1 MKLNKNT
8 HFFIITTFA
17 IVFIIVY
24 LYYTIT
30 DVRRLSTDVARLSR
44 DLTLLTDTVKAQKQE
59 VVTETHPLL
68 IQVPASPKAQE
79 EEPIDITKILSDIS
93 HEEESVTDTG
103 KQEDTKQD
111 ESKKEEE
118 PTDFSNMKYEDLKD
132 LCKKNN
138 LSTKG
143 TKAELTQRLLGNIQE
158 SS

>member
-1 MKLNKNT
+1 MKLNRNT

-17 IVFIIVY
+17 IVFVVVY

-44 DLTLLTDTVKAQKQE
+44 DLTLLTDTVKSQKQE

-68 IQVPASPKAQE
+68 IQVPASPEAQE

-93 HEEESVTDTG
+93 HEEESVT
-103 KQEDTKQD
+103 EASKQD

-118 PTDFSNMKYEDLKD
+118 VTDFSNMKYEDLKD

-143 TKAELTQRLLGNIQE
+143 TKAELTQRLLGNMQE
-158 SS
+158 V